1 MTLPSARE
9 AWAHIVGQQIRPKL
23 VFAHPELLGAHPSVS
38 LHYRGIATLSLK
50 RVQQIAGS
58 VDRWERVAEPG
69 ATRPPAIPDA
79 QLLKVARLYNAVISS
94 IITGSTNWTVE
105 NGYRNVL
112 ATIGISTDGSLRNII
127 GQEAEQGLKSKI
139 LAWLQQESGN
149 RVHEIT
155 PGSSWSLGA
164 REDIRMHFGSEP
176 DIEFQRL
183 LKNSGSPTWETVSVV
198 EIKGGT
204 DPAGALER
212 LGAIKKTF
220 DRTPARSRNFL
231 VVGVTTTEMRR
242 QMKEMPMAGHF
253 MFHEVMHSNERWREF
268 INEIFHHTLR
278 LLDSPRPI
286 SE

>member
-1 MTLPSARE
+1 M
-9 AWAHIVGQQIRPKL
+9 
-23 VFAHPELLGAHPSVS
+23 
-38 LHYRGIATLSLK
+38 
-50 RVQQIAGS
+50 
-58 VDRWERVAEPG
+58 
-69 ATRPPAIPDA
+69 
-79 QLLKVARLYNAVISS
+79 
-94 IITGSTNWTVE
+94 
-105 NGYRNVL
+105 
-112 ATIGISTDGSLRNII
+112 
-127 GQEAEQGLKSKI
+127 
-139 LAWLQQESGN
+139 
-149 RVHEIT
+149 HEIT

-183 LKNSGSPTWETVSVV
+183 LKNSGSPIWETVSVV

-220 DRTPARSRNFL
+220 DRTPAGSRNFL
-231 VVGVTTTEMRR
+231 VVGVTTAEMRR

-278 LLDSPRPI
+278 LLDSPRPTT
-286 SE
+286 EPV